1 MPVFTTRNGKLKKL
15 SSLAFA
21 KEKELQT
28 LVEKNLDELLGMY
41 FLATEY
47 TTTFGGRI
55 DTLAVDHTGAPVII
69 VDCRDPVPRKCQ
81 VIVPVHDRGR
91 PGSISYQA

>member
-1 MPVFTTRNGKLKKL
+1 MDTAAVTDNLE
-15 SSLAFA
+15 A
-21 KEKELQT
+21 EQQEL
-28 LVEKNLDELLGMY
+28 
-41 FLATEY
+41 F
-47 TTTFGGRI
+47 
-55 DTLAVDHTGAPVII
+55 